1 MKIIKVL
8 ICLCFLIS
16 CSTNMGYISVVNDGG
31 KKKIIR
37 TQVPDYNKKYIS
49 KKEYRKQILVNNYD
63 KNIDLKTRKSINKEN
78 NVNENVV
85 DIAKST
91 AYTNKSVI
99 DNNKKIYEATTHNQE
114 VIRNSLAEEEK
125 SNERIITIADF
136 DYLPS
141 SIFNDPIKQVEKVV
155 ETEEEPAPIIT
166 KEDILNE
173 EREKNKDINTERT
186 NQNVNELV
194 PVVVENKKVKQ
205 STIEDKKEILKEKKE
220 ITKTTD
226 VEKTPENNEVIKEIE
241 LEEEVLPVITKEKK
255 PSFFSRLF
263 GRNKVKEKETI
274 NINEIENAE
283 NKEEKVVYSIVE
295 HKDLLNKDEEFKD
308 TIKKEQKNNKN
319 KNLNKVLKNE
329 GISSS
334 NDLTKGKFYLQLGS
348 SRNNKTAIKTLNKF
362 AGVLDNCFI
371 LKTPSEDNE
380 NVIYNRIICG
390 HFNTKED
397 AELSKEK
404 IVKMGHYDVFVFKE

>member
-1 MKIIKVL
+1 
-8 ICLCFLIS
+8 
-16 CSTNMGYISVVNDGG
+16 MGYISVVNDGG

-49 KKEYRKQILVNNYD
+49 KKEYKKQSLVNNYD

-114 VIRNSLAEEEK
+114 VIRNSLVEEEK

-136 DYLPS
+136 DYLPN
-141 SIFNDPIKQVEKVV
+141 SIFNDPVKKVEKVV
-155 ETEEEPAPIIT
+155 ETEEELTPIIT

-173 EREKNKDINTERT
+173 EREKNKSVDTEKT
-186 NQNVNELV
+186 NQNANELV
-194 PVVVENKKVKQ
+194 PVVVENKKVEQ
-205 STIEDKKEILKEKKE
+205 PIIEDKKEMLEEKKE
-220 ITKTTD
+220 IAKVTD
-226 VEKTPENNEVIKEIE
+226 VEKTTENNETIKEIE
-241 LEEEVLPVITKEKK
+241 LKEEVLPVITKEKK
-255 PSFFSRLF
+255 PSFFRRLF
-263 GRNKVKEKETI
+263 GKNKVKEKETI
-274 NINEIENAE
+274 NVNEIEGIE
-283 NKEEKVVYSIVE
+283 NKEEKVVYNIVE

-308 TIKKEQKNNKN
+308 TVKKEQKNNTN
-319 KNLNKVLKNE
+319 ENLNKVLKNE

-348 SRNNKTAIKTLNKF
+348 SKNDKTAIKTLNKF
-362 AGVLDNCFI
+362 ASVLDNCFI

-380 NVIYNRIICG
+380 NIIYNRIICG
-390 HFNTKED
+390 YFNTKED
-397 AELSKEK
+397 AESGKEK

>member
-49 KKEYRKQILVNNYD
+49 KKEYKKQSLVNNYD
-63 KNIDLKTRKSINKEN
+63 KSIDLKTRKSINKEN

-141 SIFNDPIKQVEKVV
+141 SIFSDPVKKVEKVIEIKE
-155 ETEEEPAPIIT
+155 ETTPIIT

-173 EREKNKDINTERT
+173 EKEKNKNINTEKT
-186 NQNVNELV
+186 DEDINELV
-194 PVVVENKKVKQ
+194 LAIDK
-205 STIEDKKEILKEKKE
+205 DKKIEQPITEEKKE
-220 ITKTTD
+220 IAKTTD
-226 VEKTPENNEVIKEIE
+226 VEKTTENNETIKEAE
-241 LEEEVLPVITKEKK
+241 LKEEVLPVITKEKK
-255 PSFFSRLF
+255 PSFFSKLF
-263 GRNKVKEKETI
+263 GKNKTKEKETI
-274 NINEIENAE
+274 NVNEIEDTE
-283 NKEEKVVYSIVE
+283 NKEEKVVYNIVE
-295 HKDLLNKDEEFKD
+295 HKDLLDKDEEFKD
-308 TIKKEQKNNKN
+308 TVKKEQKNNTN

-348 SRNNKTAIKTLNKF
+348 SRNDKTAIKTLNKF
-362 AGVLDNCFI
+362 ASVLDNCFI

-380 NVIYNRIICG
+380 NIIYNRIICG

-397 AELSKEK
+397 AELGKEK

>member
-31 KKKIIR
+31 RKKFIR
-37 TQVPDYNKKYIS
+37 TQIPDYNKKYIS
-49 KKEYRKQILVNNYD
+49 NKEYKKQSLANNYD

-78 NVNENVV
+78 NINENVV

-155 ETEEEPAPIIT
+155 EIEEESTPVIT

-173 EREKNKDINTERT
+173 QKEKNKNIDTEKTDEDI
-186 NQNVNELV
+186 NELV
-194 PVVVENKKVKQ
+194 LSIDK
-205 STIEDKKEILKEKKE
+205 DKKAEQPVIEEKKE
-220 ITKTTD
+220 IPETTN
-226 VEKTPENNEVIKEIE
+226 VEKTPKNNETIKEAEIK
-241 LEEEVLPVITKEKK
+241 EEVLPVITKEKK

-263 GRNKVKEKETI
+263 GRNKTKEKETI
-274 NINEIENAE
+274 NVNEIEDVE
-283 NKEEKVVYSIVE
+283 SKEEKVVYNIVE
-295 HKDLLNKDEEFKD
+295 HKDLLDKDEEFKD
-308 TIKKEQKNNKN
+308 TVKKEQKSSTS
-319 KNLNKVLKNE
+319 KNLNKVLKDE

-348 SRNNKTAIKTLNKF
+348 SRNDKTAIKTLNKF
-362 AGVLDNCFI
+362 ASVLDNCFI

-380 NVIYNRIICG
+380 NIIYNRIICG

>member
-31 KKKIIR
+31 KKRIIR

-49 KKEYRKQILVNNYD
+49 KKEYKKQSLANNYD

-78 NVNENVV
+78 NINENVV

-155 ETEEEPAPIIT
+155 EIKEETTPIIT
-166 KEDILNE
+166 KKDILNE
-173 EREKNKDINTERT
+173 EREKNESINTEKT
-186 NQNVNELV
+186 NQNTNELI
-194 PVVVENKKVKQ
+194 PVVVKNKKVEQ
-205 STIEDKKEILKEKKE
+205 PVIEDKKEMLEEKKE
-220 ITKTTD
+220 IAKTTD
-226 VEKTPENNEVIKEIE
+226 IEKATENNETIKEAE
-241 LEEEVLPVITKEKK
+241 LKEEVLPVITKEKK

-263 GRNKVKEKETI
+263 GRNKTKEKETI
-274 NINEIENAE
+274 NVNEIEDAE
-283 NKEEKVVYSIVE
+283 NKDEKVVYNIVE

-308 TIKKEQKNNKN
+308 TVKKEQKNNTN

-348 SRNNKTAIKTLNKF
+348 SRNGKTAIKTLNKF
-362 AGVLDNCFI
+362 TGILDNCFI

-380 NVIYNRIICG
+380 NIIYNRIICG
-390 HFNTKED
+390 HFNTKKD

>member
-31 KKKIIR
+31 RKKFIR
-37 TQVPDYNKKYIS
+37 TQIPDYNKKYIS
-49 KKEYRKQILVNNYD
+49 NKEYKKQSLANNYD

-78 NVNENVV
+78 NINENVV

-155 ETEEEPAPIIT
+155 EIEEESTPVIT

-173 EREKNKDINTERT
+173 EKEKNKNIDTEKTDEDI
-186 NQNVNELV
+186 NELV
-194 PVVVENKKVKQ
+194 LSIDK
-205 STIEDKKEILKEKKE
+205 DKKAEQPVIEEKKE
-220 ITKTTD
+220 IAETTN
-226 VEKTPENNEVIKEIE
+226 VEKTPKNNETIKEAEIK
-241 LEEEVLPVITKEKK
+241 EEVLPVITKEKK

-263 GRNKVKEKETI
+263 GRNKTKEKETI
-274 NINEIENAE
+274 NVNEIEDIE
-283 NKEEKVVYSIVE
+283 SKEEKVVYNIVE
-295 HKDLLNKDEEFKD
+295 HKDLLDKDEEFKD
-308 TIKKEQKNNKN
+308 TVKKEQKSSTS
-319 KNLNKVLKNE
+319 KNLNKVLKDE

-348 SRNNKTAIKTLNKF
+348 SRNDKTAIRILNKF
-362 AGVLDNCFI
+362 TGVLDNCFI

-380 NVIYNRIICG
+380 NIIYNRIICG

>member
-31 KKKIIR
+31 KKRIIR

-49 KKEYRKQILVNNYD
+49 KKEYKKQNLANNYD

-114 VIRNSLAEEEK
+114 VIRNSLVEEEK

-155 ETEEEPAPIIT
+155 ETEEEPTLIIT

-173 EREKNKDINTERT
+173 EREKNKSINTGET

-194 PVVVENKKVKQ
+194 PVVVENKKVEQ
-205 STIEDKKEILKEKKE
+205 PAIEEKKE
-220 ITKTTD
+220 TAKATD
-226 VEKTPENNEVIKEIE
+226 VEKTPENNEIIKEAK
-241 LEEEVLPVITKEKK
+241 LKEEVLPVIMKEKK

-263 GRNKVKEKETI
+263 GKNKTKEKETI
-274 NINEIENAE
+274 NVNEIEDIE
-283 NKEEKVVYSIVE
+283 NKEEKVVYNIVE
-295 HKDLLNKDEEFKD
+295 HKDLLDKDEEFKS
-308 TIKKEQKNNKN
+308 TVKKEQKSNANE
-319 KNLNKVLKNE
+319 NLNKVLKNE

-348 SRNNKTAIKTLNKF
+348 SRNDKTAIKTLNKF
-362 AGVLDNCFI
+362 AGVLDDCFI

-380 NVIYNRIICG
+380 NIIYNRIICG
-390 HFNTKED
+390 YFNTKED